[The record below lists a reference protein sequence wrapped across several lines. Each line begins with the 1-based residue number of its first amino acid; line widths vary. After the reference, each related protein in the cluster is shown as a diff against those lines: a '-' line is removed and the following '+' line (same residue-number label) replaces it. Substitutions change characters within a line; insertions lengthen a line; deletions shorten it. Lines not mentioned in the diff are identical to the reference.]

1 MSSGYFTS
9 MPGRSV
15 STGTSE
21 MFVVESG
28 SGIPVV
34 FIHGLG
40 WTHALWHRLIPVFAQ
55 RYRIIAAD
63 TRGHGRS
70 AKPPGPYTMDMLAA
84 DWLALLDAC
93 GVQRCAVVGVS
104 QGGMIAMLLA
114 LRHPERVTALGLLST
129 SCRFSDEAWSAMEE
143 RGRVLNALGPVAA
156 AEHVSKAIFSSDFH
170 TKNPALM
177 DEFVRDRIEASAE
190 GIGAATMSL
199 RGFDVSGEIPQL
211 KCPIFMMHGDADR
224 VISPVS
230 AQTIRDA
237 APHAR
242 IVMVE
247 GAGHILPVERHDS
260 VERQLGQFLDSNYL
274 G

>member
-1 MSSGYFTS
+1 
-9 MPGRSV
+9 
-15 STGTSE
+15 

-40 WTHALWHRLIPVFAQ
+40 WTHALWHRLIPVFAK

-70 AKPPGPYTMDMLAA
+70 AKPPGPYTMDMLVA

-114 LRHPERVTALGLLST
+114 LRHPERVSALGLLST
-129 SCRFSDEAWSAMEE
+129 SCKFTDEAWSAMEE
-143 RGRVLNALGPVAA
+143 RRRVLNALGPVAA

-170 TKNPALM
+170 AKNPMLV
-177 DEFVRDRIEASAE
+177 DDFVRDRIAASTE
-190 GIGAATMSL
+190 GISSAMMSL
-199 RGFDVSGEIPQL
+199 RGFDVSSEISEL
-211 KCPIFMMHGDADR
+211 KCPIFVMHGDADR
-224 VISPVS
+224 VISPAS
-230 AQTIRDA
+230 AQTIREALPDTQL
-237 APHAR
+237 
-242 IVMVE
+242 VMVE

-260 VERQLGQFLDSNYL
+260 VERQLGQFLDSNF